1 MVGIL
6 KKAGK
11 ALKKAKKAQETSK
24 FLTRRKT
31 LAGARDL
38 AGTKEAIPNW
48 FRNWLKNN
56 PVPRG
61 TPGPKTRKKQVSDFV
76 KRRKQMGGP
85 KSYKLK

>member
-48 FRNWLKNN
+48 FKNWLKDN
-56 PVPRG
+56 PTPRG
-61 TPGPKTRKKQVSDFV
+61 TPGSRTKKNVASDFV
-76 KRRKQMGGP
+76 KRRKKMGGP
-85 KSYKLK
+85 KSYKIK